1 MKFAV
6 IAVAGLLS
14 LGAARADVIPPPEP
28 ITDVQQALVGVW
40 QQTATTGM
48 MGHGEGLETLTF
60 DKEHFGSLYLFALPV
75 SAMYEAE
82 VRRGTWTGERISD
95 TEIKVTLTFDDGTP
109 PQELDVRITGDAT
122 IEIPKMS
129 RGRGLVPY
137 KRVYP

>member
-1 MKFAV
+1 MKLAALAF
-6 IAVAGLLS
+6 AGLLS
-14 LGAARADVIPPPEP
+14 LGAARADVIPPPED
-28 ITDVQQALVGVW
+28 ITDVQQAMVGVW
-40 QQTATTGM
+40 QQTQTTGM

-60 DKEHFGSLYLFALPV
+60 DKTHFGSSYLLALPV

-95 TEIKVTLTFDDGTP
+95 TEIKVTLTFDDATP
-109 PQELDVRITGDAT
+109 PEVLEVRITGDAT

-129 RGRGLVPY
+129 RGRGVVPY